1 MIPPARPWTL
11 FVVDDHPVIGAG
23 FQLATLKSLVFDWVG
38 DAPSLPA
45 AASRLDQLEPD
56 VLILDLVIGKEIG
69 VFSISECRI
78 AWPNTHVVIFS
89 SMPATHYAQACM
101 SEGALHYCEKSDT
114 PSEVL
119 SQIAGALSGKSVRR
133 PPEST
138 TVTQP
143 MIAPLQPFGLTPR
156 EVDLLIFLARGQSA
170 LEISEHFGKSVK
182 TVSAQRDTIRRKLG
196 CRSTREMTALLSR
209 LLAEKL

>member
-1 MIPPARPWTL
+1 MIPPTRPWTL

-23 FQLATLKSLVFDWVG
+23 FELATLKSPMFNWVG
-38 DAPSLPA
+38 AAPNLPA

-56 VLILDLVIGKEIG
+56 VLILDLVIEKEIG

-89 SMPATHYAQACM
+89 SMPATHYAHACIA
-101 SEGALHYCEKSDT
+101 EGALLYCEKSNS
-114 PSEVL
+114 PPEVL
-119 SQIAGALSGKSVRR
+119 SQIAGALSGKDVRR
-133 PPEST
+133 PSIST
-138 TVTQP
+138 PATRLET
-143 MIAPLQPFGLTPR
+143 APLLPYGLTPR
-156 EVDLLIFLARGQSA
+156 EADLLIFFARGQSA
-170 LEISEHFGKSVK
+170 QEIAQHFGKSIK
-182 TVSAQRDTIRRKLG
+182 TISAQRDTIRRKLG